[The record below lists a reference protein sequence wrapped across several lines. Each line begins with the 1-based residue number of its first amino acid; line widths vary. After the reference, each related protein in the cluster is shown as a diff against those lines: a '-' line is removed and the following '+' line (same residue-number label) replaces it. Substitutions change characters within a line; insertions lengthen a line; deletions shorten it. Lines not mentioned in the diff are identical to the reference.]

1 MADDISILRAG
12 HQIEMD
18 LRRIPKFRHFEAYQV
33 GASKDDIERL
43 LKAELI
49 YIEAKAYRLTKYKL
63 TDKGRGVIARSMAE
77 GAAKKVKFEDL
88 MDAFS
93 LIVGFDDIK
102 TTIASALSAEPR
114 RRVNFL
120 LEGPPAC
127 AKSLILEGVR
137 SVIPDVLIAFGSR
150 TSAAGLSDKLFET
163 QPSIQLLDELE
174 KMPNDCWEVLLGV
187 METGEL
193 IEVKSRKSR
202 GVKLDCIT
210 IGACNSSAKFPR
222 EFLSRVAL
230 HIHFKKYTRD
240 EFVEVCEGFLSR
252 SGGCPE
258 EVARMIGARVYD
270 ESLGDVRKA
279 RGVWD
284 LMGPPT
290 QDEVNRVIDFMLKYG
305 EGEAPQKN
313 RKPQPA
319 SMRMF

>member
-1 MADDISILRAG
+1 MADDITILRTG
-12 HQIEMD
+12 YEIEND
-18 LRRIPKFRHFEAYQV
+18 QRRIPKFRHWEPYTV
-33 GASKDDIERL
+33 GANKDDIARL
-43 LKAELI
+43 LDAGLI
-49 YIEAKAYRLTKYKL
+49 FIEAKQGRMVKYKL
-63 TDKGRGVIARSMAE
+63 TDKGRGVIGRSLSEKAPAR
-77 GAAKKVKFEDL
+77 VKAEDL

-93 LIVGFDDIK
+93 LIIGFDDIK
-102 TTIASALSAEPR
+102 ETIARALEAHR
-114 RRVNFL
+114 RTNFL

-137 SVIPDVLIAFGSR
+137 NVIPDALIAFGSR

-163 QPSIQLLDELE
+163 QPSVQLLDELE
-174 KMPNDCWEVLLGV
+174 KMPNDCWAVLLGV

-193 IEVKSRKSR
+193 LEVKSRKSR

-230 HIHFKKYTRD
+230 HIHFSRYTRD

-258 EVARMIGARVYD
+258 DVARMIGARVYD
-270 ESLGDVRKA
+270 ENLGDVRKA

-284 LMGPPT
+284 LMSIPT
-290 QDEVNRVIDFMLKYG
+290 QDEVNRVVEFMLKYG
-305 EGEAPQKN
+305 EGEAPHKN
-313 RKPQPA
+313 KKPEPA
-319 SMRMF
+319 SARMF